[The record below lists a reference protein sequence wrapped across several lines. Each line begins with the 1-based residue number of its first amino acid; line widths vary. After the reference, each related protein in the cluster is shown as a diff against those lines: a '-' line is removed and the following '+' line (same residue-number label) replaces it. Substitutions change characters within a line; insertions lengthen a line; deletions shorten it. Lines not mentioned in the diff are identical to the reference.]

1 MANASWSQL
10 RYDFMTLGDI
20 KFPRSP
26 ASLRRLGWVN
36 WTGLWTLYKKELLRV
51 RSVWLQTLLAPIVST
66 LLFLVIFVAVLR
78 RDADYLG
85 GISFVE
91 FIAPG
96 LILMAVMQN
105 AFANTSS
112 SLLIGKVSGT
122 IVDVLMAPLR
132 PSELVAAYAGAAAT
146 RGLIVGA
153 AVWLLILLFNAVA
166 PYDWTLTILFAVAA
180 ALVFALLGVVS
191 GIFATRMEH
200 VAATSGLVVA
210 PLTMLAG
217 TFYSVSLL
225 PDPIRLA
232 SLFNPV
238 FYLIDGFR
246 YAVTGRTEAAPILAM
261 LVTFVL
267 AAAFCI
273 ICVRLFAAGYRLK
286 D

>member
-1 MANASWSQL
+1 M
-10 RYDFMTLGDI
+10 
-20 KFPRSP
+20 
-26 ASLRRLGWVN
+26 N
-36 WTGLWTLYKKELLRV
+36 WTGLWTLYKKELLRL
-51 RSVWLQTLLAPIVST
+51 RSVWLQTLLAPVVST
-66 LLFLVIFVAVLR
+66 LLFLVIFVAVFR
-78 RDADYLG
+78 RNPDYLN

-132 PSELVAAYAGAAAT
+132 PSELVVAYAGAAAT
-146 RGLIVGA
+146 RGLLVGG
-153 AVWLLILLFNAVA
+153 AVWVLTLPFGAMAPHDWLLTLLFA
-166 PYDWTLTILFAVAA
+166 IAA
-180 ALVFALLGVVS
+180 ALVFALLGLVT
-191 GIFATRMEH
+191 GMFATRMEH
-200 VAATSGLVVA
+200 VAAASGLIVA

-225 PDPIRLA
+225 PGPVRLA

-238 FYLIDGFR
+238 FYLVDGFR
-246 YAVTGRTEAAPILAM
+246 YAVTGHTEAAPLLTAVVITALA
-261 LVTFVL
+261 V
-267 AAAFCI
+267 AFSAV
-273 ICVRLFAAGYRLK
+273 CVRMFAVGYRLK

>member
-1 MANASWSQL
+1 MAGI
-10 RYDFMTLGDI
+10 RFTH
-20 KFPRSP
+20 SP
-26 ASLRRLGWVN
+26 SVRPRLGPVN
-36 WTGLWTLYKKELLRV
+36 WTGLWTLYKKELLRM
-51 RSVWLQTLLAPIVST
+51 RSVWLQTLLAPVVST
-66 LLFLVIFVAVLR
+66 LLFLVIFVAVFR
-78 RDADYLG
+78 RNPDYLT

-122 IVDVLMAPLR
+122 VVDVLMAPLR
-132 PSELVAAYAGAAAT
+132 PSELVAAYAGAAVT
-146 RGLIVGA
+146 RGIVVGC
-153 AVWLLILLFNAVA
+153 AVWVFILPFGAVT
-166 PYDWTLTILFAVAA
+166 PDNWPLTILFAVAA
-180 ALVFALLGVVS
+180 ALVFALLGLVTGV
-191 GIFATRMEH
+191 FATRMEH
-200 VAATSGLVVA
+200 VAAASGLVVA

-232 SLFNPV
+232 SFFNPV

-246 YAVTGRTEAAPILAM
+246 YAVTGRTEAAPILAV
-261 LVTFVL
+261 LVTIAL
-267 AAAFCI
+267 AVIFGAV
-273 ICVRLFAAGYRLK
+273 CVRMFAVGYRLK

>member
-1 MANASWSQL
+1 MQAIEFAHSS
-10 RYDFMTLGDI
+10 T
-20 KFPRSP
+20 
-26 ASLRRLGWVN
+26 AVRRVGPVS
-36 WTGLWTLYKKELLRV
+36 WTGLWTLYRKELLRL
-51 RSVWLQTLLAPIVST
+51 RSVWLQTLLAPVVST
-66 LLFLVIFVAVLR
+66 LLFLVIFVAVFR
-78 RDADYLG
+78 RNPDYLT

-132 PSELVAAYAGAAAT
+132 PSEIVISYAGAAAT
-146 RGLIVGA
+146 RGLVVGA
-153 AVWLLILLFNAVA
+153 AVWVLILPFGTVTPN
-166 PYDWTLTILFAVAA
+166 DWPLTLLFAIAA
-180 ALVFALLGVVS
+180 ALVFALLGLVTGV
-191 GIFATRMEH
+191 FATRMEH
-200 VAATSGLVVA
+200 VAAASGLIVT

-225 PDPIRLA
+225 PDPVRLA

-246 YAVTGRTEAAPILAM
+246 YAVTGRTEAAPILTV
-261 LVTFVL
+261 LVTIAL
-267 AAAFCI
+267 AVFFSA
-273 ICVRLFAAGYRLK
+273 ICVRMIAAGYRLK

>member
-1 MANASWSQL
+1 MAGIPFAH
-10 RYDFMTLGDI
+10 
-20 KFPRSP
+20 SP
-26 ASLRRLGWVN
+26 STRPRLGPVN
-36 WTGLWTLYKKELLRV
+36 WTGLWTLYVKELLRL
-51 RSVWLQTLLAPIVST
+51 RSVWLQTLLGPVVST
-66 LLFLVIFVAVLR
+66 LLFLVIFVAVFR
-78 RDADYLG
+78 RNPDYLS

-122 IVDVLMAPLR
+122 FVDVLMAPLR
-132 PSELVAAYAGAAAT
+132 PSELVAAYAGAAVT
-146 RGLIVGA
+146 RGIVVGA
-153 AVWLLILLFNAVA
+153 AVWALILPFDTVA
-166 PYDWTLTILFAVAA
+166 PYDWPLTVLFAIVA
-180 ALVFALLGVVS
+180 ALVFAMLGLVT

-200 VAATSGLVVA
+200 VAATSGLIVA

-225 PDPIRLA
+225 PDPVRLA

-246 YAVTGRTEAAPILAM
+246 YAVTGRTEAAPLLTIV
-261 LVTFVL
+261 VTLVL
-267 AAAFCI
+267 AVVFTAV
-273 ICVRLFAAGYRLK
+273 CVRMFAVGYRLK

>member
-1 MANASWSQL
+1 
-10 RYDFMTLGDI
+10 MTIAGI
-20 KFPRSP
+20 EFPRSP
-26 ASLRRLGWVN
+26 SSLRRLGWVN

-51 RSVWLQTLLAPIVST
+51 RSVWLQTLLAPVVST
-66 LLFLVIFVAVLR
+66 LLFLVIFVAVSR
-78 RDADYLG
+78 RDADYLA

-91 FIAPG
+91 FITPG

-122 IVDVLMAPLR
+122 IVDVLMAPLHS
-132 PSELVAAYAGAAAT
+132 SELVAAYAGAAVT
-146 RGLIVGA
+146 RGIIVGA
-153 AVWLLILLFNAVA
+153 AVWLLILPFNAVA
-166 PYDWTLTILFAVAA
+166 PYDWPLTILFAVVT
-180 ALVFALLGVVS
+180 ALVFALLGLMS

-200 VAATSGLVVA
+200 VAATSGLVIA

-225 PDPIRLA
+225 PDPVRLA

-246 YAVTGRTEAAPILAM
+246 YAVTGRTEAAPFLALLVTLALAAM
-261 LVTFVL
+261 L
-267 AAAFCI
+267 CI
-273 ICVRLFAAGYRLK
+273 VCIGMIAAGYRLK

>member
-1 MANASWSQL
+1 
-10 RYDFMTLGDI
+10 MTLGTVT
-20 KFPRSP
+20 
-26 ASLRRLGWVN
+26 LRRPGLVS
-36 WTGLWTLYKKELLRV
+36 WTGLWTLYIKELMRL

-66 LLFLVIFVAVLR
+66 LLFLVIFVAVFR
-78 RDADYLG
+78 RNPDYLA

-122 IVDVLMAPLR
+122 IVDVLMAPMR
-132 PSELVAAYAGAAAT
+132 PSELVVAYAGAAAT
-146 RGLIVGA
+146 RGLVVGA
-153 AVWLLILLFNAVA
+153 AVWVLILPFGAVV
-166 PYDWTLTILFAVAA
+166 PTDWALALLFAVAA
-180 ALVFALLGVVS
+180 ALVFALLGLVS
-191 GIFATRMEH
+191 GIYATRMEH
-200 VAATSGLVVA
+200 VAATSGLIVA

-246 YAVTGRTEAAPILAM
+246 YAVTGHTEAAPILTV
-261 LVTFVL
+261 LVTIAL
-267 AAAFCI
+267 AVVFSAV
-273 ICVRLFAAGYRLK
+273 CVRMFALGYRLK
-286 D
+286 E

>member
-1 MANASWSQL
+1 
-10 RYDFMTLGDI
+10 MTLGTVT
-20 KFPRSP
+20 
-26 ASLRRLGWVN
+26 LRRPGLVS
-36 WTGLWTLYKKELLRV
+36 WTGLWTLYKKELMRL

-66 LLFLVIFVAVLR
+66 LLFLVIFVAVFR
-78 RDADYLG
+78 RNPDYLA

-122 IVDVLMAPLR
+122 VVDVLMAPMR
-132 PSELVAAYAGAAAT
+132 PSELVVAYTGAAAT
-146 RGLIVGA
+146 RGLVVGA
-153 AVWLLILLFNAVA
+153 AVWALILPFGAVA
-166 PYDWTLTILFAVAA
+166 PQDWPLTLLFAVAA
-180 ALVFALLGVVS
+180 ALVFALLGLVS
-191 GIFATRMEH
+191 GIYATRMEH
-200 VAATSGLVVA
+200 VAATSGLIVA

-225 PDPIRLA
+225 PDPVRLV

-246 YAVTGRTEAAPILAM
+246 YAVTGRTEAAPILTVLITFA
-261 LVTFVL
+261 LVVIFS
-267 AAAFCI
+267 A
-273 ICVRLFAAGYRLK
+273 ICVRMFALGYRLK
-286 D
+286 E

>member
-1 MANASWSQL
+1 MAGIEFAH
-10 RYDFMTLGDI
+10 
-20 KFPRSP
+20 SP
-26 ASLRRLGWVN
+26 AALRPLGLVN
-36 WTGLWTLYKKELLRV
+36 WTGLWTLYKKELLRL

-66 LLFLVIFVAVLR
+66 LLFLVIFVAVFQR
-78 RDADYLG
+78 NPSYLT

-132 PSELVAAYAGAAAT
+132 PSELVAAYACAAVT
-146 RGLIVGA
+146 RGLIVGG
-153 AVWLLILLFNAVA
+153 AVWAL
-166 PYDWTLTILFAVAA
+166 TLPFGAGGSNNWVLALLFAVAA
-180 ALVFALLGVVS
+180 ALVFALLGLVA

-200 VAATSGLVVA
+200 VAAASGLIVA

-225 PDPIRLA
+225 PEAVRLA

-246 YAVTGRTEAAPILAM
+246 YAVTGRTEAAPILTA
-261 LVTFVL
+261 LVTL
-267 AAAFCI
+267 ALAVIFSAV
-273 ICVRLFAAGYRLK
+273 CVRMFTVGYRLK

>member
-1 MANASWSQL
+1 MAAIPFAHGPSS
-10 RYDFMTLGDI
+10 R
-20 KFPRSP
+20 P
-26 ASLRRLGWVN
+26 RLGPVN
-36 WTGLWTLYKKELLRV
+36 WTGFRTLYVKELMRLG
-51 RSVWLQTLLAPIVST
+51 SVWLQTLLGPVVST
-66 LLFLVIFVAVLR
+66 LLFLVIFVAVFR
-78 RDADYLG
+78 RNPDYLS

-122 IVDVLMAPLR
+122 FVDELMAPLR
-132 PSELVAAYAGAAAT
+132 PSELVAAYAAAAVT
-146 RGLIVGA
+146 RGIFIGA
-153 AVWLLILLFNAVA
+153 AVWALILPFGAVA
-166 PYDWTLTILFAVAA
+166 PYDWPLTFLFAIAA
-180 ALVFALLGVVS
+180 ALVFAMLGLVT
-191 GIFATRMEH
+191 GIYATRMEH
-200 VAATSGLVVA
+200 VAAASALIVA

-225 PDPIRLA
+225 PDPVRLV

-246 YAVTGRTEAAPILAM
+246 YAVTGRTEAAPVLTII
-261 LVTFVL
+261 VTLVL
-267 AAAFCI
+267 AVVFTAICI
-273 ICVRLFAAGYRLK
+273 RMVAVGYRLK

>member
-1 MANASWSQL
+1 
-10 RYDFMTLGDI
+10 MTLGT
-20 KFPRSP
+20 FT
-26 ASLRRLGWVN
+26 LRRPGLVS
-36 WTGLWTLYKKELLRV
+36 WTGLWTLYKKELMRL

-66 LLFLVIFVAVLR
+66 LLFLVIFVAVFR
-78 RDADYLG
+78 RNPDYLD

-122 IVDVLMAPLR
+122 IVDVLMAPMR
-132 PSELVAAYAGAAAT
+132 PSELVIAYAGAAAT
-146 RGLIVGA
+146 RGLVVGA
-153 AVWLLILLFNAVA
+153 AVWVLILPFGAVA
-166 PYDWTLTILFAVAA
+166 PTDWSLTLLFAVAA
-180 ALVFALLGVVS
+180 ALVFALLGLVS
-191 GIFATRMEH
+191 GIYATRMEH

-225 PDPIRLA
+225 PDPVRQV

-246 YAVTGRTEAAPILAM
+246 YAVTGRTEAAPILTV
-261 LVTFVL
+261 LVTIAL
-267 AAAFCI
+267 AVIFSAV
-273 ICVRLFAAGYRLK
+273 CVRMFARGYRLK
-286 D
+286 E

>member
-1 MANASWSQL
+1 MTGI
-10 RYDFMTLGDI
+10 RYSHSAAALSPLG
-20 KFPRSP
+20 P
-26 ASLRRLGWVN
+26 VN
-36 WTGLWTLYKKELLRV
+36 WTGLWTLYKKELLRL

-66 LLFLVIFVAVLR
+66 LLFLVIFIAVFR
-78 RDADYLG
+78 RDADYLA

-132 PSELVAAYAGAAAT
+132 PSELVAAYIGAAAT
-146 RGLIVGA
+146 RGLIVGC
-153 AVWLLILLFNAVA
+153 AVWALILPLGAGAPNAW
-166 PYDWTLTILFAVAA
+166 PLNGLFAIAA
-180 ALVFALLGVVS
+180 ALVFALLGLVT

-200 VAATSGLVVA
+200 VAAASGLVVA

-246 YAVTGRTEAAPILAM
+246 YAVTGRTEAAPILTA
-261 LVTFVL
+261 LVTIAL
-267 AAAFCI
+267 AVIFSGV
-273 ICVRLFAAGYRLK
+273 CVRMFAVGYRLK
-286 D
+286 N

>member
-1 MANASWSQL
+1 MIGTPKPTTGIGFA
-10 RYDFMTLGDI
+10 
-20 KFPRSP
+20 RSP
-26 ASLRRLGWVN
+26 AALRRLGLVN
-36 WTGLWTLYKKELLRV
+36 WTGLWTLYKKELLRL

-66 LLFLVIFVAVLR
+66 LLFLVIFVAVFR
-78 RDADYLG
+78 RNPDYLS

-132 PSELVAAYAGAAAT
+132 PSEFVAAYAGAAVT
-146 RGLIVGA
+146 RGLVVGA
-153 AVWLLILLFNAVA
+153 AVWVLTLPFGAGGPN
-166 PYDWTLTILFAVAA
+166 DWPLTIIFAVAA
-180 ALVFALLGVVS
+180 ALVFALLGLVA

-200 VAATSGLVVA
+200 VAAASGLIVA

-225 PDPIRLA
+225 PEAVRLV

-246 YAVTGRTEAAPILAM
+246 YAVTGRTEAAP
-261 LVTFVL
+261 VL
-267 AAAFCI
+267 AALVTIALAMAFSAL
-273 ICVRLFAAGYRLK
+273 CVRIIAAGYRLK

>member
-1 MANASWSQL
+1 MAGIRFSH
-10 RYDFMTLGDI
+10 
-20 KFPRSP
+20 SP
-26 ASLRRLGWVN
+26 LVVPRLGPVN
-36 WTGLWTLYKKELLRV
+36 WTGLWTLYKKELLRL

-66 LLFLVIFVAVLR
+66 LLFLVIFVAVFR
-78 RDADYLG
+78 RNPDYLT

-122 IVDVLMAPLR
+122 FVDVMMAPLR
-132 PSELVAAYAGAAAT
+132 PSELVAAYAGAAVT
-146 RGLIVGA
+146 RGIVVGG
-153 AVWLLILLFNAVA
+153 AVWALILPFGTVA
-166 PYDWTLTILFAVAA
+166 PNNWPLTILFGVAA
-180 ALVFALLGVVS
+180 ALVFALLGLVT

-200 VAATSGLVVA
+200 VAAASGLIVA

-225 PDPIRLA
+225 PDPVRLV

-246 YAVTGRTEAAPILAM
+246 YAVTGRTEAAPVLAV
-261 LVTFVL
+261 LVTL
-267 AAAFCI
+267 ALAVVFSAV
-273 ICVRLFAAGYRLK
+273 CVRMFAVGYRIK

>member
-1 MANASWSQL
+1 MAGIPFTHGPSA
-10 RYDFMTLGDI
+10 
-20 KFPRSP
+20 RS
-26 ASLRRLGWVN
+26 RLGPIN
-36 WTGLWTLYKKELLRV
+36 WTGLWTLYVKELMRL
-51 RSVWLQTLLAPIVST
+51 RSVWLQTILGPVVST
-66 LLFLVIFVAVLR
+66 LLFLVIFVAVFR
-78 RDADYLG
+78 RNPDYLT

-122 IVDVLMAPLR
+122 FVDVLMAPLR
-132 PSELVAAYAGAAAT
+132 PSELVAAYAGAAVT
-146 RGLIVGA
+146 RGIFVGC
-153 AVWLLILLFNAVA
+153 AVWVLILPFGTVA
-166 PYDWTLTILFAVAA
+166 PDNWLLTILFAVAA
-180 ALVFALLGVVS
+180 ALVFAMLGLVT

-200 VAATSGLVVA
+200 VAAASGLIVA

-225 PDPIRLA
+225 PDPVRLV

-246 YAVTGRTEAAPILAM
+246 YAVTGRTEAAPILTV
-261 LVTFVL
+261 LVTLVL
-267 AAAFCI
+267 AVVFTAV
-273 ICVRLFAAGYRLK
+273 CVRMFAVGYRLK